1 MWLTFAPKRLIGA
14 KPFVDGR
21 FCVAR
26 NVINRAT
33 KKRAL

>member
-1 MWLTFAPKRLIGA
+1 MLLTFAPKRLIGA
-14 KPFVDGR
+14 KPFVDGP
-21 FCVAR
+21 FCEAR